1 MLTKR
6 GRYVNRRRRDHIGSL
21 YIHIPFC
28 LRKCPYCDFFSIPY
42 ETEIENRYV
51 SALRR
56 ELTLRKDEI
65 GTLKTIYIGGGTP
78 SVFEAGSIARLLEFI
93 NNNFTIEGSAELT
106 LEVNPSSV
114 DDEKLRSL
122 RQAGINRIS
131 MGVQS
136 FDNAELKSLGR
147 LHDSQG
153 AANALDIIKKYFV
166 NFSIDLIYGLEG
178 QSTSCWIRNIRT
190 ALSFSP
196 PHISAYELTPEEGT
210 PFGRRVK
217 SGQAALPCEDDI
229 AAMYD
234 SAAEL
239 FNSAGLCHY
248 EISNF
253 AAEGF
258 QCRHNQN
265 YWRREF
271 YTGIGAG
278 AHSHLNIPAGKP
290 VRSSNVADVEQYL
303 TAVEHDTLPV
313 YEHMIIDSRERLK
326 EDIFLG
332 LRTSEGI
339 HIDKLAG
346 ITISGLI
353 ENGLATLDES
363 SFRLTRKGFLVS
375 NRIIGSLIDQL

>member
-1 MLTKR
+1 MT
-6 GRYVNRRRRDHIGSL
+6 GSL

-93 NNNFTIEGSAELT
+93 NNNFTIEGSAEIT

-136 FDNAELKSLGR
+136 FDDAELKSLGR
-147 LHDSQG
+147 LHNSQG

-178 QSTSCWIRNIRT
+178 LEGQKAGQSSGGWIRNIRT

-217 SGQAALPCEDDI
+217 SEQAALPCEDDI

-265 YWRREF
+265 YWRRGL

-278 AHSHLNIPAGKP
+278 AHSHLDIPAGKP

-303 TAVEHDTLPV
+303 AAIEHDTLPV
-313 YEHMIIDSRERLK
+313 YEQTIIDSRERLK

-339 HIDKLAG
+339 HIDKLTG
-346 ITISGLI
+346 ITISWLI
-353 ENGLATLDES
+353 ENGLAILDDTR
-363 SFRLTRKGFLVS
+363 FRLTRKGFLVS